1 MIPAQTIDEV
11 ITELQAIV
19 ANAIATNNRMG
30 YFAALY
36 LKVTTRVK
44 EGIQAGE
51 FENGPRMELFDV
63 TFANRYLAAHN
74 QWVNKQ
80 QPSASWKLAFEMLEK
95 SSILVLQH
103 LMLGMNA
110 HINLDLGIAVVELSK
125 SQGQPLEGLHK
136 DFNNINTILSALTY
150 QVISELN
157 QISPL
162 LSLAGLHSQNDSLF
176 IQFAMG
182 NARDGAWCFA
192 EDLATKQGEEY
203 TACINQRDAD
213 MAKLGNGIV
222 DTKGML
228 RITMFI
234 IHLFEIKNPAKINRI
249 LNDYQKAYLKVIH

>member
-1 MIPAQTIDEV
+1 MPAQTIDEV
-11 ITELQAIV
+11 ISQLQAIV
-19 ANAIATNNRMG
+19 TNAIATNSRGG

-51 FENGPRMELFDV
+51 FEDGARMEMFDV
-63 TFANRYLAAHN
+63 TFANRYIAAHR
-74 QWVNKQ
+74 QWLSKQ
-80 QPSASWKLAFEMLEK
+80 QPTAAWKLAFEMLEK
-95 SSILVLQH
+95 PQILVLQH

-125 SQGQPLEGLHK
+125 SQNKPLQEIHS
-136 DFNNINTILSALTY
+136 DFNSINTILSALTY

-192 EDLATKQGEEY
+192 EDLVTKEGESY
-203 TACINQRDAD
+203 AACISQRDAD

-222 DTKGML
+222 DTKGL
-228 RITMFI
+228 LKITMFI
-234 IHLFEIKNPAKINRI
+234 IYLFEMKSPAKITGI
-249 LNDYQKAYLKVIH
+249 LNSYQKAYLKVNK